1 VRYVLE
7 RMLCVALGCLKLAE
21 SESELSVCCSSLV
34 FSLSVS
40 GEGASPF
47 IDEEDG
53 LSTQYSQSCTDGCVF
68 LAFT

>member
-1 VRYVLE
+1 MRCVLE

-21 SESELSVCCSSLV
+21 SESELSVYCSWLV
-34 FSLSVS
+34 FFVVWV
-40 GEGASPF
+40 GRGHIPF

>member
-1 VRYVLE
+1 MRCVLE

-21 SESELSVCCSSLV
+21 SESELSVYCSWLV
-34 FSLSVS
+34 FLLSGS
-40 GEGASPF
+40 GEGTSPF

>member
-1 VRYVLE
+1 MCCVLE

-21 SESELSVCCSSLV
+21 SESELSVYCSSLV